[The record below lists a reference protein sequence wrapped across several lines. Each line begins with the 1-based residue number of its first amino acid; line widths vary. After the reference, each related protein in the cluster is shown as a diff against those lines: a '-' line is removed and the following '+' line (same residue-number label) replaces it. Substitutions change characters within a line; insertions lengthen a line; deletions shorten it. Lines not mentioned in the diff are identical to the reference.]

1 MSMKNKKDGGRG
13 GAGEAAVASERPGQG
28 HLSSFE
34 KKDGGGAR
42 RSWEDPAEEVRV
54 KVKQHVPNK
63 RIVIVQEPG
72 GDLAKMRVR
81 DSAFYRHGEVIPAR
95 ISPDCWYEPTLH
107 RSRPHIGGL
116 VG

>member
-13 GAGEAAVASERPGQG
+13 GAGEAAVSSERSGQG

-34 KKDGGGAR
+34 KKDGGGGR
-42 RSWEDPAEEVRV
+42 GGWNEPEEPVTV

-63 RIVIVQEPG
+63 RIMIVQEPG

-81 DSAFYRHGEVIPAR
+81 DSAFYRHGELIPAR
-95 ISPDCWYEPTLH
+95 ITADCWYEPTLH
-107 RSRPHIGGL
+107 RNRPHIGGL

>member
-13 GAGEAAVASERPGQG
+13 GAVEAAVPLERSGQG
-28 HLSSFE
+28 HLSNFE

-42 RSWEDPAEEVRV
+42 GAWSEPEEPVKV

-81 DSAFYRHGEVIPAR
+81 DSAYYRHGEIVPAR
-95 ISPDCWYEPTLH
+95 ISPECWYEPVLH
-107 RSRPHIGGL
+107 RNRPHIGGIM
-116 VG
+116 G